1 MNFRIIVDNRE
12 RASGIPAI
20 LKRLGCRVWFSQL
33 TVGDYIIAEGIGIER
48 KSIRDF
54 MRSIYDGRLFLQA
67 SALASEF
74 EIPIIIV
81 EGKLDDINAD
91 ERGVNV
97 YFGAI
102 ASLMTNLKVNVVNT
116 LNKQQTALL
125 IYRLWSQISKP
136 KKRRLVLKERKTR
149 PKTLEEWQLY
159 VVSSLPHVGEKTAQ
173 TLLRKYGTV
182 RNVMNL
188 TLQQFANVPGIGF
201 ERAVTIHKILNT
213 PFSQAIKKK
222 LNNLEKNTTKSQ

>member
-1 MNFRIIVDNRE
+1 MTLRIVVDTRE

-20 LKRLGCRVWFSQL
+20 LRRLGCRVWFSQL
-33 TVGDYIIAEGIGIER
+33 TVGDYIVAEGIGIER

-54 MRSIYDGRLFLQA
+54 MKSIYDGRLFLQA

-74 EIPIIIV
+74 EIPIIVI
-81 EGKLDDINAD
+81 EGKLDDISID
-91 ERGVNV
+91 DKGINV

-116 LNKQQTALL
+116 LDKRQTALL
-125 IYRLWSQISKP
+125 IYRLWAQISKP
-136 KKRRLVLKERKTR
+136 KRRRLVLKERKSR

-173 TLLRKYGTV
+173 ILLRKYGTV
-182 RNVMNL
+182 KNVMNL
-188 TLQQFANVPGIGF
+188 TLQQFANIPGIGF
-201 ERAVTIHKILNT
+201 ERAVMIHKILNT
-213 PFSQAIKKK
+213 PFSQVSKEK
-222 LNNLEKNTTKSQ
+222 LNNLKGNTSKSQ